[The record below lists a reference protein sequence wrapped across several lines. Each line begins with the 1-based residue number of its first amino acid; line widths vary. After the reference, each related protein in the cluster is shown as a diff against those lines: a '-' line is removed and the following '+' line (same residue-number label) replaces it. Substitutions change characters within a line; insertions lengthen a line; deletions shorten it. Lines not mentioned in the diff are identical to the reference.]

1 MLYISHCMIKK
12 IYENLKRVTIM
23 IESDQIK
30 YLEKRGINRSKFMR
44 QAIESHRQNSFVY
57 NYDKK

>member
-1 MLYISHCMIKK
+1 MIKK